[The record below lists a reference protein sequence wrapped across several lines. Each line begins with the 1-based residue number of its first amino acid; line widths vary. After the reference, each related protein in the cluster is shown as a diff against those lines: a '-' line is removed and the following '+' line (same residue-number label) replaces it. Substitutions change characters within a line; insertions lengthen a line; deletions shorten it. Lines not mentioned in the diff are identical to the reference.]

1 MKKYIIIA
9 LFLLLLFPIN
19 TLAYEKHETVYIN
32 LNSNGEVIESKV
44 NNHLKYTPKEEI
56 EDETILKNILNIS
69 GNEKYTLNNN
79 KITFKANGKDITYQG
94 TTDKKLP
101 ITANI
106 KYYLDDKEISRKDLI
121 GKSGNVKININFKN
135 NSYNNK
141 YNMYTPFVVTT
152 VTMINNDNNTNIEIN
167 NGKVVNTGT
176 KNILV
181 GISTPDL
188 YNDIE
193 LDELKDMNNIEI
205 SFNTTKYKYND
216 IYFAATPKLLDDLD
230 LSVFNKLDNL
240 DNSMNELS
248 NGVNQLVDGSNK
260 LVDGTTLLSEKL
272 EVAVNGSKEISNGLN
287 ELNNNMSSISD
298 LTTLVNTLYSKYNE
312 NNELLSKIND
322 GTIANELKYGIEDA
336 TNKMNDLVEKKA
348 TYDYLKSLVEQGVE
362 LPEEQLAIY
371 NQLNE
376 NIDSITTG
384 IEQYK
389 KGIEEAQKQLANL
402 PTSAAALTGS
412 NQTIEL
418 ILKNILKIDSMEYA
432 PQAIEIFNSN
442 INKLVDGVS
451 ELNNGQKELTNGLN
465 QLKDGSNELK
475 NGTLALRDG
484 MNKFNNEGISK
495 IKNVANKIKTYKNK
509 ANSIIE
515 LSNEYKG
522 YSSNNAKESVFIYKV
537 K

>member
-44 NNHLKYTPKEEI
+44 NNHLKYIPKEEI

-79 KITFKANGKDITYQG
+79 KLTFKANGKDITYQG
-94 TTDKKLP
+94 TTDKELP

-167 NGKVVNTGT
+167 DGKVVNTGT

-205 SFNTTKYKYND
+205 SFNTTKYEYND
-216 IYFAATPKLLDDLD
+216 
-230 LSVFNKLDNL
+230 S
-240 DNSMNELS
+240 
-248 NGVNQLVDGSNK
+248 
-260 LVDGTTLLSEKL
+260 
-272 EVAVNGSKEISNGLN
+272 
-287 ELNNNMSSISD
+287 
-298 LTTLVNTLYSKYNE
+298 
-312 NNELLSKIND
+312 
-322 GTIANELKYGIEDA
+322 
-336 TNKMNDLVEKKA
+336 
-348 TYDYLKSLVEQGVE
+348 
-362 LPEEQLAIY
+362 
-371 NQLNE
+371 
-376 NIDSITTG
+376 
-384 IEQYK
+384 
-389 KGIEEAQKQLANL
+389 
-402 PTSAAALTGS
+402 
-412 NQTIEL
+412 
-418 ILKNILKIDSMEYA
+418 
-432 PQAIEIFNSN
+432 
-442 INKLVDGVS
+442 
-451 ELNNGQKELTNGLN
+451 
-465 QLKDGSNELK
+465 
-475 NGTLALRDG
+475 
-484 MNKFNNEGISK
+484 
-495 IKNVANKIKTYKNK
+495 
-509 ANSIIE
+509 
-515 LSNEYKG
+515 
-522 YSSNNAKESVFIYKV
+522 
-537 K
+537 